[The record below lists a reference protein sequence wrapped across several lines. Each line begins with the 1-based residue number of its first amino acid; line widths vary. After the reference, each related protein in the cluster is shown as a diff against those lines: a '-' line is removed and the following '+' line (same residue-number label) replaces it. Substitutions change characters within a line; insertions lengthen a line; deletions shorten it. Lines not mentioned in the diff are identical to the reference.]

1 MGQMR
6 EIAGGLSKPFTGGGF
21 FPHNHPVGIPVTFEI
36 DWMIGR

>member
-6 EIAGGLSKPFTGGGF
+6 KTAGGLSKRLVGKPL
-21 FPHNHPVGIPVTFEI
+21 FPAPHPVGIPVTFEI